1 MSGVRLGELGS
12 SDMIDVLHFMF
23 EEDMFTATGEEAE
36 HKSRVRTT
44 LYREFYNKEYGYK
57 ISSSSGSA
65 SGGDLLPP
73 LDEEYEIKQ
82 FNPHPQDSPVKTKPK
97 PFVPTTNFNPDSVLP
112 FGKDI
117 DSPLG

>member
-36 HKSRVRTT
+36 HKSKVRTT
-44 LYREFYNKEYGYK
+44 LYREFYDKDYGYK
-57 ISSSSGSA
+57 ISSSEGYA

-82 FNPHPQDSPVKTKPK
+82 FDPDSRESPVKTKPK
-97 PFVPTTNFNPDSVLP
+97 PYVPATNFNPGSALP
-112 FGKDI
+112 FGRDI
-117 DSPLG
+117 DAPLG